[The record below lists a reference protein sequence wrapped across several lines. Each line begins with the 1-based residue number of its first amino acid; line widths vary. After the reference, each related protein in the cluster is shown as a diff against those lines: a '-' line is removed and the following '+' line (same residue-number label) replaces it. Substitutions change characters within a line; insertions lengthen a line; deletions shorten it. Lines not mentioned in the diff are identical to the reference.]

1 VEYARFC
8 SELARALGLAGQT
21 VEALTVIEPAIN
33 HCRSTGE
40 LWSLPEVLRI
50 KGCITSD
57 GGQAEDLFREGID
70 LAQRQQALSWRL
82 RLAISLASLLHR
94 QSRNGEALEEL
105 ESVYGSFSEGF
116 STADLVCARK
126 LLSTLRTA

>member
-1 VEYARFC
+1 
-8 SELARALGLAGQT
+8 
-21 VEALTVIEPAIN
+21 
-33 HCRSTGE
+33 
-40 LWSLPEVLRI
+40 VLRI

-94 QSRNGEALEEL
+94 QSRAGEALEEL